1 MVIDCHAHIFPEHV
15 VDRAMETLSVRYGIG
30 PVVRPTPDELL
41 RIMDRDGVDC
51 AIAVAV
57 ATRPAQVTSIN
68 DWLLGLNRP
77 RLLPF
82 GALHPHFDDVA
93 GEVQRLLDAGIKG
106 IKLQP
111 HFQDY
116 TLDDPATLRMF
127 EVIGDRMVV
136 LLHGGNEII
145 PIPDVQPTPPRVLAL
160 HRQFPQVRFIIAH
173 LGASGLWDDVE
184 DHLVGEDV
192 YFDASYVFDICS
204 DEQIERIIRRHGPE
218 RILWGSDFP
227 WQAPEQGLRGV
238 ARLGL
243 TDAEKAGILGGNLA
257 RLLGL

>member
-15 VDRAMETLSVRYGIG
+15 VDRAMEALRARYGID
-30 PVVRPTPDELL
+30 PVVQPTPDELL

-57 ATRPAQVTSIN
+57 ATRPSQVPSIN
-68 DWLLGLNRP
+68 DWLLNLNRP
-77 RLLPF
+77 RLIPF
-82 GALHPHFDDVA
+82 GALHPHYEDIP
-93 GEVQRLLDAGIKG
+93 GEIRRLLDAGIKG

-116 TLDDPATLRMF
+116 RLDDPATLRMF
-127 EVIGDRMVV
+127 EIIGDRMVV

-145 PIPDVQPTPPRVLAL
+145 PIPDVQPTPPRVRSLL
-160 HRQFPQVRFIIAH
+160 RQFPQVRFIIAH

-184 DHLVGEDV
+184 EHLVGENA

-204 DEQIERIIRRHGPE
+204 DEQIERIIRNHGPQ
-218 RILWGSDFP
+218 RVLWGSDFP